1 MHPLEQATLGTTW
14 KSTIE
19 FSSVH
24 SKSLRLLLMVHSGE
38 KSNQCNQCHYVCCDP
53 SALRRHLKTHIREKT
68 SKCNQCQFAS
78 HQVGNLRRHLLN
90 GGEKKD
96 EHCYI
101 FLWSTTW
108 RVVVLTCSVLKI
120 AKSKQKSESFSLNIS
135 LWDISAFPFLAEI
148 LASSNFFWLIKSIN
162 TQRNIR
168 EKYSEK
174 IPSEYEYEY
183 YSVWENHPNT
193 NTNNI
198 RFEKLPEYEYE

>member
-1 MHPLEQATLGTTW
+1 
-14 KSTIE
+14 
-19 FSSVH
+19 
-24 SKSLRLLLMVHSGE
+24 MVHSGE

-101 FLWSTTW
+101 FLWSTTC

-183 YSVWENHPNT
+183 EYYSV
-193 NTNNI
+193 
-198 RFEKLPEYEYE
+198 

>member
-1 MHPLEQATLGTTW
+1 
-14 KSTIE
+14 
-19 FSSVH
+19 
-24 SKSLRLLLMVHSGE
+24 MVHSGE

-90 GGEKKD
+90 GGENKD
-96 EHCYI
+96 EYCYI
-101 FLWSTTW
+101 FLWSTTC

-135 LWDISAFPFLAEI
+135 LWDISAFPFLAGI
-148 LASSNFFWLIKSIN
+148 LAFWLIKSIN
-162 TQRNIR
+162 GQRNIR

-183 YSVWENHPNT
+183 YSVSRKWPNT
-193 NTNNI
+193 NTNII
-198 RFEKLPEYEYE
+198 RLPKKDRIRILFSFTKKDRIRILFGSPKIHSEEK

>member
-1 MHPLEQATLGTTW
+1 MHSLEQTTLGTTW

-38 KSNQCNQCHYVCCDP
+38 KSNQCNQCHYVCYDS
-53 SALRRHLKTHIREKT
+53 SALRGHLKTHIREKT

-101 FLWSTTW
+101 YCGLRLAEWLF
-108 RVVVLTCSVLKI
+108 RVEDSKI
-120 AKSKQKSESFSLNIS
+120 QTKKWKFQFKHFPVGYLC
-135 LWDISAFPFLAEI
+135 FPFFGRDFGI
-148 LASSNFFWLIKSIN
+148 FKFFWLIKSIN

-168 EKYSEK
+168 EKYLEK

-198 RFEKLPEYEYE
+198 RFEKLPEDEYE